1 MVVTVTY
8 QDGSTEETTAYSYAP
23 KSRLTKED
31 KAVTITYTGKD
42 AVADL
47 AATTVEI
54 SVKINKRRQ
63 QLILQLMY
71 LTVIRVF
78 LYPVQKERYCG
89 MHRSLYTTET
99 AMDSTP

>member
-1 MVVTVTY
+1 MTKAPNKTEYEEGDLFNRPEWIVTVTY
-8 QDGSTEETTAYSYAP
+8 QDGSTEETTAYNYAP

-54 SVKINKRRQ
+54 SVRDKQ
-63 QLILQLMY
+63 
-71 LTVIRVF
+71 
-78 LYPVQKERYCG
+78 E
-89 MHRSLYTTET
+89 ET
-99 AMDSTP
+99 AAHITAYVSYSE